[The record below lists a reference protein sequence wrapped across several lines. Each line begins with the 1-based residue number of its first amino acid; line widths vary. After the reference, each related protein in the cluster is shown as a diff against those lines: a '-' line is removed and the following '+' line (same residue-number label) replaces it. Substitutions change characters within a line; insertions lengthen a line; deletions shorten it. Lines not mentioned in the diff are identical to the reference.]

1 MKDWWMS
8 LRPREQLTLIVGA
21 TAVFLTIVY
30 LLAIEP
36 FIKQRDT
43 LTTRIKAEYQQ
54 LVWMQQASQHVKQ
67 LRDLSASSRTGESTR
82 RSLLSIIDSSARRNK
97 IRKPI
102 QRMEPEGSNGVKL
115 WIENAD
121 FDGLIVWLGHL
132 DEKHGIS
139 VTRAT
144 ISQGKTS
151 GLVDTRLS
159 LQRQ

>member
-21 TAVFLTIVY
+21 TATVIAIIY

-36 FIKQRDT
+36 FLKQRET
-43 LTTRIKAEYQQ
+43 LDTRIKAEYQQ
-54 LVWMQQASQHVKQ
+54 LVWMQQASQQVKY
-67 LRDLSASSRTGESTR
+67 LRNLTSNSGSSVSAR
-82 RSLLSIIDSSARRNK
+82 RSLISVIDSSARRNN

-115 WIENAD
+115 WMDNAD
-121 FDGLIVWLGHL
+121 FDRLIAWLGQL
-132 DEKHGIS
+132 DDEYGVN

-144 ISQGKTS
+144 ISQGKTA